1 MKEFLHENE
10 SKQNICF
17 SLQIV
22 DKNYS
27 DLKLNLELKAK
38 LKFERIN
45 HTLYLCDVKLTVV
58 ARSNKAA

>member
-45 HTLYLCDVKLTVV
+45 HTLYYSL
-58 ARSNKAA
+58 R

>member
-1 MKEFLHENE
+1 MFPRHWKLFQYMKEFLHENE

-22 DKNYS
+22 DINYS
-27 DLKLNLELKAK
+27 DLKHNLELKAK

-45 HTLYLCDVKLTVV
+45 HTLYYSL
-58 ARSNKAA
+58 R